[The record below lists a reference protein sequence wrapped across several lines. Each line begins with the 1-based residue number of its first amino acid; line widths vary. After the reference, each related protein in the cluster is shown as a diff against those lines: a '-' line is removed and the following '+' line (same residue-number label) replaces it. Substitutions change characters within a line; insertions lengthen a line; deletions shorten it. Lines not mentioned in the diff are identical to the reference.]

1 LEQAFSDALR
11 AGMVQF
17 HLAADHALQAADRG
31 QRRLDRVESDGP
43 TVEILGLSAPDY
55 LRGAL
60 KVSSGR
66 ALHYLGDTAA
76 AHDALSEVVEQG
88 QGRSL
93 ALSVSASG
101 SLAVLEAQRGELHRA
116 QYLAVRALHIARQSG
131 LESRVAC
138 ADAYL
143 ALAQFRRERNELDR
157 AAMSLDEAHHRIR
170 RNGRHVLLW
179 LHTVEAALLA
189 LAQGQPEDGLALL
202 SRRRV
207 EGQPPPAPHT
217 SARIV
222 AVEARLFIAAGDA
235 PRAMEVLDAYGGLRI
250 ADIAAAEIAAAV
262 AARDLES
269 ARKVLATF
277 PAEDTRRSLV
287 ERLLWEAIVEDLD
300 GEHRLGRELIQASV
314 TTAEPEGLARLY
326 LDAGTHAWRLLRSLY
341 HVEPSPFLRQLVD
354 QPVAPAPPQATVV
367 GIVEQ
372 LSDREILVLRY
383 LPSRLS
389 NPEIARNLYVSVNTL
404 KTHLKHIYR
413 KLGVANRSEAIEMA
427 ESLGLL

>member
-1 LEQAFSDALR
+1 
-11 AGMVQF
+11 
-17 HLAADHALQAADRG
+17 
-31 QRRLDRVESDGP
+31 
-43 TVEILGLSAPDY
+43 
-55 LRGAL
+55 
-60 KVSSGR
+60 
-66 ALHYLGDTAA
+66 
-76 AHDALSEVVEQG
+76 
-88 QGRSL
+88 
-93 ALSVSASG
+93 
-101 SLAVLEAQRGELHRA
+101 
-116 QYLAVRALHIARQSG
+116 
-131 LESRVAC
+131 
-138 ADAYL
+138 
-143 ALAQFRRERNELDR
+143 
-157 AAMSLDEAHHRIR
+157 
-170 RNGRHVLLW
+170 
-179 LHTVEAALLA
+179 
-189 LAQGQPEDGLALL
+189 
-202 SRRRV
+202 
-207 EGQPPPAPHT
+207 
-217 SARIV
+217 
-222 AVEARLFIAAGDA
+222 
-235 PRAMEVLDAYGGLRI
+235 
-250 ADIAAAEIAAAV
+250 
-262 AARDLES
+262 
-269 ARKVLATF
+269 VLATF